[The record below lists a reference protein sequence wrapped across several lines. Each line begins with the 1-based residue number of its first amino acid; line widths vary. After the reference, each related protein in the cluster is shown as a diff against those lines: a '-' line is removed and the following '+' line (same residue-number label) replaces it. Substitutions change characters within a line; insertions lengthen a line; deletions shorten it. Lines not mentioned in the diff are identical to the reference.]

1 MAQADT
7 KMTPLLTT
15 EKHTDKVECI
25 LFPEEKKNARR
36 QKYQIIFQLVAWW
49 SMKRVHR
56 LPSVCFNYAIVSA
69 VTILIDWQRIASV
82 ASAD

>member
-36 QKYQIIFQLVAWW
+36 QKYQIIFQLVA
-49 SMKRVHR
+49 
-56 LPSVCFNYAIVSA
+56 
-69 VTILIDWQRIASV
+69 
-82 ASAD
+82 